1 MKVLFVSA
9 NRELLPDPV
18 VPLGVLYVMGA
29 MPERHEKKLVD
40 LCFEADP
47 YGALCDAIRAFEP
60 DVVAIG
66 LRNIQNSDYTGIS
79 DNLSYYRRLIESVR
93 ASCNSTVV
101 LGGGGF
107 SVMPSALLRELR
119 ADFGISGEGEEA
131 FVLLLDALENGAA
144 GASTSGRLG
153 VRSLRRGGLG
163 RVPNLH
169 YFVGDEVVS
178 NSAGA
183 GFLDLNAVP
192 VPSRESVA
200 LSYYDRAGIEN
211 VQTKRGCALRC
222 DYCTYPIIEGR
233 SVRSRDPVAVVD
245 EMIERRDAGV
255 GIEHFFF
262 VDSVFNIP
270 PRHAKDI
277 CRELTDRGWSTP
289 WTCYA
294 NPIGFDAELAELMAS
309 SACAGMEVGS
319 DSGCDEIL
327 TKLKKGFST
336 QRVRELNALCR
347 ENELP
352 DCHTFL
358 LGTPGETLD
367 HVKRTLDFIIDL
379 DPFAAVI
386 MAYKDD
392 EEALDPSYGAQRQAL
407 RDELLVLL
415 EQHRE
420 RFPRWIIPALGT
432 NFDARLFALLRRRG
446 LRGPLWQHI
455 EQVKTRETRSTRSPD
470 RIRRASAL
478 G

>member
-29 MPERHEKKLVD
+29 MPERHEKRFVD
-40 LCFEADP
+40 LCFEAEP
-47 YGALCDAIRAFEP
+47 YEALREAIRAFEP

-79 DNLSYYRRLIESVR
+79 DNLSYYRGLIACVR
-93 ASCNSTVV
+93 ASCKSAVV

-131 FVLLLDALENGAA
+131 FVLLLEAIENGHGVPSTP
-144 GASTSGRLG
+144 GALG
-153 VRSLRRGGLG
+153 ARSLRRGGLG

-169 YFVGDEVVS
+169 YFVNDEVVS
-178 NSAGA
+178 NSGGA
-183 GFLDLNAVP
+183 GFLDLNALP
-192 VPSRESVA
+192 APSREGVA
-200 LSYYDRAGIEN
+200 VNYYARAGIEN

-233 SVRSRDPVAVVD
+233 AVRTRDPVAVVD

-270 PRHAKDI
+270 PRHAKAV
-277 CRELTDRGWSTP
+277 CRELIDRGWSTP

-294 NPIGFDAELAELMAS
+294 NPIGFDAELAELMAA

-327 TKLKKGFST
+327 SKLKKGFTT
-336 QRVRELNALCR
+336 QRVRELNVSCR
-347 ENELP
+347 ENGLP

-358 LGTPGETLD
+358 LGTPGETLE
-367 HVKRTLDFIIDL
+367 HVKRTLEFIIDL
-379 DPFAAVI
+379 NPFAAVI

-392 EEALDPSYGAQRQAL
+392 EEALDASYAAERQAL

-415 EQHRE
+415 QQHRE

-432 NFDARLFALLRRRG
+432 NFDPRLFALLRRRG

-455 EQVKTRETRSTRSPD
+455 EQVSVRETRSTGATERVD
-470 RIRRASAL
+470 GVSAM